1 MSVAGLFIEWAACE
15 LMPALVAEVGARAI
29 QRAATDF
36 GQRPSPVRRQTSGST
51 QLGIHLVRGTSVVSH
66 TPGRTR
72 IAVVGLQNNATA
84 AEMVERRL
92 QQVAGVVASSAS
104 PITGRVLVQYDP
116 SLTSLEEIRAAIETI
131 GQPQRAPGPTE
142 LKEKRVLT
150 LVRP

>member
-1 MSVAGLFIEWAACE
+1 LIEWAAFE

-36 GQRPSPVRRQTSGST
+36 GQRPSPERRQSLAST
-51 QLGIHLVRGTSVVSH
+51 EPGIHLVRATVVVSN

-92 QQVAGVVASSAS
+92 RRIDGVVTSSAS

-116 SLTSLEEIRAAIETI
+116 SLTNLEEIRSAIETI
-131 GQPQRAPGPTE
+131 GQPQRAARSQLRE
-142 LKEKRVLT
+142 RRALT
-150 LVRP
+150 LVTQ